1 MMKALFRTLIL
12 LPGLLLPTAQA
23 ATTTTTTT
31 TQRVTYNVSSPST
44 VNATTY
50 SDGIVTKVYQDG
62 GVLYYQ
68 GGNLINAASYGG
80 LKTKQKA
87 PVVFDLRNRDS
98 MLQKD
103 VFSKVWQAFRLQYSL
118 NDKGKYVRDGRT
130 ETPAHKLSL
139 NLFLLFAAD
148 QQPELNLEKI
158 VACNACAGK
167 GHKVGVGP
175 NNLVGEYTCDFC
187 GGIGKH
193 IEKETFLVSYTGQ
206 LPATPTLAELIESGL
221 VNAAPEPAP
230 KAAPR
235 IVIPMAVADP
245 APAEK
250 PKLNLSAEQK
260 FASLKASAQAGDR
273 QAQYEVAMIYAH
285 ESSDKPVARD
295 NFEAAAWMEKAAKSN
310 HKMAQFHL
318 GTYYEKGLGVD
329 RNLELALKWRRSS
342 ALLGCKQAQRWM
354 GHLYWGIFN
363 NDNTFAAL
371 AIDPKDPGNLPE
383 AYAWFSLAADT
394 PMPTRADPNTPSEEE
409 LKSGEAVLNSKDF
422 FFERTTMSST
432 KKPRD
437 DISNQFTSKKQLVD
451 AKSRAEALAAEAASY
466 QTTHRAQ

>member
-1 MMKALFRTLIL
+1 
-12 LPGLLLPTAQA
+12 
-23 ATTTTTTT
+23 
-31 TQRVTYNVSSPST
+31 
-44 VNATTY
+44 
-50 SDGIVTKVYQDG
+50 
-62 GVLYYQ
+62 
-68 GGNLINAASYGG
+68 
-80 LKTKQKA
+80 
-87 PVVFDLRNRDS
+87 
-98 MLQKD
+98 
-103 VFSKVWQAFRLQYSL
+103 
-118 NDKGKYVRDGRT
+118 
-130 ETPAHKLSL
+130 
-139 NLFLLFAAD
+139 
-148 QQPELNLEKI
+148 
-158 VACNACAGK
+158 
-167 GHKVGVGP
+167 
-175 NNLVGEYTCDFC
+175 
-187 GGIGKH
+187 
-193 IEKETFLVSYTGQ
+193 
-206 LPATPTLAELIESGL
+206 
-221 VNAAPEPAP
+221 
-230 KAAPR
+230 
-235 IVIPMAVADP
+235 MAVADP